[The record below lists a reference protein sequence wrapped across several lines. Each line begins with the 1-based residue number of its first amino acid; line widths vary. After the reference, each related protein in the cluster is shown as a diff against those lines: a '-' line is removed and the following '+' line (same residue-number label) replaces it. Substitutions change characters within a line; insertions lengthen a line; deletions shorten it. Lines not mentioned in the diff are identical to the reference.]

1 MASLPSTY
9 SRYVLRGT
17 GSFDVLKLE
26 KDLPIP
32 TPRLGEV
39 LVKVR
44 AVSLNNRDLQ
54 IAKGTYPGAEDNII
68 PCSDMSGEVV
78 AVGEDVPKWKEG
90 DKVMA
95 AFTMGLIS
103 GQFDDASLFATCL
116 GGGCD
121 GTLTQYRLFPASALV
136 AMPSN
141 LSFEEA
147 ATLPCAP
154 VTVYNALFSGPQPL
168 KPGMTVVLQ
177 GTGGVSVAGA
187 QLVVAAGGNAII
199 TSSSDEKLQRV
210 KEWINKS
217 YNHGGAGKLHTI
229 NYKTTPDWD
238 QEVLKLTKNGRGA
251 DKVIEI
257 GGAGTLEKSLN
268 ALRQGGEIDDIGYLA
283 AGSPPDVSRLV
294 LLKSAHFR
302 GILIGARQHLE
313 ELSDFIETA
322 QLKPL
327 VDKVFDFEQAKE
339 AYQFLSEATLVGK
352 VVIRVA

>member
-1 MASLPSTY
+1 MPSLPSTY

-26 KDLPIP
+26 EGLSLPS
-32 TPRLGEV
+32 PRLGEV
-39 LVKVR
+39 LVRVK

-54 IAKGTYPGAEDNII
+54 IAQGVYPGAQDNII

-78 AVGEDVPKWKEG
+78 QVGDEVTKWNEG
-90 DKVMA
+90 DKIMA
-95 AFTMGLIS
+95 TFTLGLER
-103 GQFDDASLFATCL
+103 GQVDDPALFASML

-121 GTLTQYRLFPASALV
+121 GTLTQYRLFKATDLV

-141 LSFEEA
+141 LSFDEA

-154 VTVYNALFSGPQPL
+154 TTVYNALFGGPQPI
-168 KPGMTVVLQ
+168 KPGATVVLQ
-177 GTGGVSVAGA
+177 GTGGVSVMGA
-187 QLVVAAGGNAII
+187 QLVVAAGGTAIM
-199 TSSSDEKLQRV
+199 TSSSDDKLERV
-210 KEWINKS
+210 RKHIHDS
-217 YNHGGAGKLHTI
+217 HNHGGAGRLHTI

-238 QEVLKLTKNGRGA
+238 KEVLKLTKNGRGA
-251 DKVIEI
+251 DKVVEI

-283 AGSPPDVSRLV
+283 GGSAPDVSRLV
-294 LLKSAHFR
+294 LLKSALLR
-302 GILIGARQHLE
+302 GILIGSRRHLE

-322 QLKPL
+322 KIQPM
-327 VDKVFDFEQAKE
+327 VDRVFDFHQAKE